1 MTNARREMP
10 MTELSSSAQRLV
22 TALRRAIRATHRLT
36 PRGNFDALATAAE
49 ELVADMEAAA
59 SLDIT
64 QPMSE
69 HQTRHPLVG
78 QMNPIA
84 PPVVFDAVDGVVIG
98 RGTFHEGY
106 QGPPNLVHGGWIASL
121 FDDALGRT
129 QRDLG
134 RYGVTGSLA
143 VTYKRPTPI
152 NTEVEVRAHI
162 EELRERRFRAVGE
175 LRCQGEI
182 TATAEAWFIF
192 IADEK
197 FTALADR
204 DDSSRPTH

>member
-1 MTNARREMP
+1 MTRDTPSAQ
-10 MTELSSSAQRLV
+10 LSAGAQRLV
-22 TALRRAIRATHRLT
+22 TALRRAIRATHRLA
-36 PRGNFDALATAAE
+36 PEDSFDDEAVSAEQLANAL
-49 ELVADMEAAA
+49 EAAGT
-59 SLDIT
+59 LDIV
-64 QPMSE
+64 QPMAE

-84 PPVVFDAVDGVVIG
+84 PPVVFDSVDGVVIG
-98 RGTFHEGY
+98 RARFHEGY
-106 QGPPNLVHGGWIASL
+106 QGPPQCVHGGWIASL

-134 RYGVTGSLA
+134 RYGVTGSLS

-152 NTEVEVRAHI
+152 NTDLEVRAHI

-175 LRCQGEI
+175 LWCRGEI

-197 FTALADR
+197 FTALTGDG
-204 DDSSRPTH
+204 DSGSSGN

>member
-1 MTNARREMP
+1 MTDARRDTP
-10 MTELSSSAQRLV
+10 MTQLSPGAQRLV
-22 TALRRAIRATHRLT
+22 TALRRAIRATHRLS
-36 PRGNFDALATAAE
+36 PNGDFDSLATEAE
-49 ELVADMEAAA
+49 KLVSDMEDAA
-59 SLDIT
+59 SLEIV
-64 QPMSE
+64 QPMAD

-84 PPVVFDAVDGVVIG
+84 PPVVFEVVDGVVIG
-98 RGTFHEGY
+98 RGVFHEGY

-134 RYGVTGSLA
+134 RYGVTGSLS

-175 LRCQGEI
+175 LWCRGEI

-197 FTALADR
+197 FTALG
-204 DDSSRPTH
+204 SSD